1 MVAPTNSAKR
11 SRRSHAHAMIGMQ
24 VRLIPRAPAPTSSRV
39 QIIMVVP
46 SRDRVCWMI
55 SHFDGA
61 LDIWPVHPTNAVYQ
75 FRSPP
80 PTPYAPVDK
89 WRRRIDP
96 T

>member
-11 SRRSHAHAMIGMQ
+11 SGKSHAHSMIGMQ
-24 VRLIPRAPAPTSSRV
+24 VRLIPRAPAPASPWV

-61 LDIWPVHPTNAVYQ
+61 IDIWPVHPTNAVYQ
-75 FRSPP
+75 FRPP
-80 PTPYAPVDK
+80 LPTQSAPADK
-89 WRRRIDP
+89 
-96 T
+96 